1 MSQTKIP
8 DLEYS
13 NQLNQIAAVLL
24 QCLLY
29 LFLKPDVKQ
38 YEVADWREIGGERGR
53 EEARDKEKE
62 EMKESRKG
70 WRGRGREM
78 GRQGRREEGRKGW
91 RGRGTGR
98 EEEGIEKKRK

>member
-38 YEVADWREIGGERGR
+38 YEVADWRERERGR
-53 EEARDKEKE
+53 EEAREKEKE
-62 EMKESRKG
+62 KERK
-70 WRGRGREM
+70 
-78 GRQGRREEGRKGW
+78 QGMER
-91 RGRGTGR
+91 
-98 EEEGIEKKRK
+98 KRK